1 MKESKAKAPIILF
14 MVLLIAL
21 ITWYSKSQVIYSN
34 YTVMP
39 GDTLESIAEQSN
51 MIDAKWRIVNRNYI
65 CDGVYYKQKLEI
77 PRRIFWGME
86 EWEK

>member
-1 MKESKAKAPIILF
+1 
-14 MVLLIAL
+14 
-21 ITWYSKSQVIYSN
+21 
-34 YTVMP
+34 MP